1 MAKAWCRL
9 SVDMEGW
16 AVDQEGWWVVETLCR
31 VHTRLSEPRRLV
43 FRALDMMVLMLWA
56 LKRRGWPALRAR
68 LEPVS
73 RRPGSCSQALLAQPL
88 VAEPE
93 LGTPKDAGG
102 AASSLTTLATPRL
115 ASGMGA
121 PVVGEHGA
129 VDSGLGWLARQGPPD
144 QQVCHEAGCGSRQ
157 VVAPEVG
164 VRLPGQLLQPAHP
177 ARPGSAHGTWLPSMG
192 QGVWS

>member
-1 MAKAWCRL
+1 MGGGGALPRPHQ
-9 SVDMEGW
+9 
-16 AVDQEGWWVVETLCR
+16 AVGAQAAGVQGAGHDGADAVGAE
-31 VHTRLSEPRRLV
+31 
-43 FRALDMMVLMLWA
+43 A
-56 LKRRGWPALRAR
+56 AR
-68 LEPVS
+68 LARPARTEPVS
-73 RRPGSCSQALLAQPL
+73 RRPGSCSQALSAQPL

-93 LGTPKDAGG
+93 LGTTKDAGG

-129 VDSGLGWLARQGPPD
+129 VDGGLGWLARQGPPD

-164 VRLPGQLLQPAHP
+164 IRLPGQLLQPAHP